1 MVMCYGIIVVQ
12 IEPLYDMRSCQDV
25 SEETKRMNA
34 MAAGLRRLC
43 TPKPAS
49 GKLEVSADIHKQWL
63 QGGKSRKA
71 LLDIF
76 IKNNADK
83 EGLARAEH

>member
-1 MVMCYGIIVVQ
+1 MCYGIIVFQ
-12 IEPLYDMRSCQDV
+12 IEALYDMRWCQDV
-25 SEETKRMNA
+25 SEESRRMNA
-34 MAAGLRRLC
+34 MAAGLRRVC

-63 QGGKSRKA
+63 QGGKARKA

-83 EGLARAEH
+83 EGLAGAEH

>member
-1 MVMCYGIIVVQ
+1 MCYGIIVFQ
-12 IEPLYDMRSCQDV
+12 IEALYDMRWCQDV
-25 SEETKRMNA
+25 SEETRRMNA
-34 MAAGLRRLC
+34 MTAGLRRVC

-63 QGGKSRKA
+63 QGGKARKA

-83 EGLARAEH
+83 EGLAGAEH

>member
-1 MVMCYGIIVVQ
+1 MCYGIIVFQ
-12 IEPLYDMRSCQDV
+12 IEALYDIRWCQDV
-25 SEETKRMNA
+25 SEETRRMNA
-34 MAAGLRRLC
+34 MAAGLRRVC

-63 QGGKSRKA
+63 QGGKARKA

-83 EGLARAEH
+83 EGLAGAEH